1 MDVIQVLYCF
11 VIIVQQK
18 VSVATGKLP
27 QRILNII
34 YQVIKFISHTC
45 KPLEYFL
52 TINLGTLS
60 VIILH
65 SSIYFSVDTSVLILE
80 IDTTLP

>member
-27 QRILNII
+27 QRILI
-34 YQVIKFISHTC
+34 YQRNQIYQPHLK
-45 KPLEYFL
+45 
-52 TINLGTLS
+52 TIGILFDHKLKYTICNYITLFH
-60 VIILH
+60 LF
-65 SSIYFSVDTSVLILE
+65 FSGYLC
-80 IDTTLP
+80 PHFGN